1 MRRRLKPRPTA
12 PMQTKGR
19 TGEAIFAAVLTA
31 FVALVGTGL
40 TWYSSDRSLKQALIQ
55 ACVKRID
62 EQEAKLREKAGI
74 FLARQAEWYSKTIN
88 PNMKHEEYYRSGEL
102 AIAAA
107 QDLSVNA
114 PLRLG
119 LAAVM
124 AADSIRMVMTA
135 KTKEE
140 RIAVSNEISKEPYD
154 WPRFF
159 YKEIDNYREDR
170 INCKKEPSEY

>member
-1 MRRRLKPRPTA
+1 MRRRLKPRLPEVA
-12 PMQTKGR
+12 QPKRR
-19 TGEAIFAAVLTA
+19 TGEAIFAAVLAA
-31 FVALVGTGL
+31 FVALVSAGL
-40 TWYSSDRSLKQALIQ
+40 TWYSSDRSLKLALIQ
-55 ACVKRID
+55 SCVMRID
-62 EQEAKLREKAGI
+62 EQEAKLREKAGV

-88 PNMKHEEYYRSGEL
+88 PEMKHEEYYRSGEL

-140 RIAVSNEISKEPYD
+140 RLAVQSEISKEGYD
-154 WPRFF
+154 WPSFF
-159 YKEIDNYREDR
+159 FKEIDNYRLDR
-170 INCKKEPSEY
+170 LKCKVNPGEY